1 MKNVTE
7 NKQTLKKAEFF
18 GGGWDYTA
26 TGQWQSSGEAKEIG
40 LQMRRSTAG
49 EASGAGN
56 WHKGSRS
63 PGTVLQGGQAGCTC
77 RLVPPKGSWVGCKDG
92 FGKELEYFSPTVQQ
106 PRRDPSL
113 ASPSL
118 GVPRVTDLWAVQVD
132 FPKPERGQ

>member
-40 LQMRRSTAG
+40 LQMRRSTVG
-49 EASGAGN
+49 EASGAGK
-56 WHKGSRS
+56 WHK
-63 PGTVLQGGQAGCTC
+63 GGQAGCTC
-77 RLVPPKGSWVGCKDG
+77 RLVPSKGSWVGCKDG

-106 PRRDPSL
+106 PQRDPSL